1 MSNEFKS
8 IQSVGRA
15 GLLKQ
20 ISEYESHTNQSTIK
34 GIGDDAAVIKTD
46 GKKHVLLSSD
56 TFVEGVHFDITYT
69 PLHHLGY
76 KIVSAVVSDIY
87 AMNGMPASILINLAV
102 PNRQSVQMIDDLY
115 KGIYSAGFDYEVEVV
130 GGDITA
136 NHSNMVVSAAVYG
149 EVNSKD
155 VTYRSGAKQG
165 DAICVTGDLGAAL
178 AGLRI
183 LMREKKFWE
192 EHGNENAQP
201 DLSEYEFVVKR
212 QLVPTARKNLIQA
225 LKKNELVPSSMI
237 DVTQGLIHEVSQLAG
252 SSGLGAYLYQAAIP
266 VAVETR
272 HVADEMEE
280 DVDRYAL
287 FGGEDLEMVF
297 TLSETDVEKFVEQFK
312 DFSVVGRMVPE
323 KDGMKMQTAEGDVIS
338 FDDLS

>member
-1 MSNEFKS
+1 MDNEFKS
-8 IQSVGRA
+8 IQSVGRE
-15 GLLKQ
+15 GLINQ
-20 ISEYESHTNQSTIK
+20 ITSYESHTNQSTVK
-34 GIGDDAAVIKTD
+34 GVGDDAAVLKTD
-46 GKKHVLLSSD
+46 GKKYTLLSAD

-76 KIVSAVVSDIY
+76 KIVSSAISDIY
-87 AMNGMPASILINLAV
+87 AMNGTPTSILVNIAV
-102 PNRQSVQMIDDLY
+102 PNRQSTQMIDDLY
-115 KGIYSAGFDYEVEVV
+115 KGIYSAGFDNEVEVV
-130 GGDITA
+130 GGDITP
-136 NHSNMVVSAAVYG
+136 NHSNMVITITAYG
-149 EVNSKD
+149 EVETKN

-165 DAICVTGDLGAAL
+165 DAICVTGDLGAAI

-183 LMREKKFWE
+183 LMREKKYWE
-192 EHGNENAQP
+192 EHGSESAQP

-212 QLVPTARKNLIQA
+212 QLVPGARKNLIDS
-225 LKKNELVPSSMI
+225 LKEHAIIPTSMI
-237 DVTQGLIHEVSQLAG
+237 DVTQGLVHEVSQIATA
-252 SSGLGAYLYQAAIP
+252 SDLGAYLYQAAIP

-287 FGGEDLEMVF
+287 FGGEDLEMIF
-297 TLSETDVEKFVEQFK
+297 TLPEKDVEKFVEQFN
-312 DFSVVGRMVPE
+312 DFSVVGRMVPK